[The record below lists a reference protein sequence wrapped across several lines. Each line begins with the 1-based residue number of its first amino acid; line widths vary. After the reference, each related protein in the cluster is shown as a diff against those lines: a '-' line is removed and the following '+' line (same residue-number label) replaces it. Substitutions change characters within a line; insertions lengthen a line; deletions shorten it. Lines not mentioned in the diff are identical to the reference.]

1 MSRIDVLKMQNVIP
15 PPLITKKILR
25 FFSDLSLRTN
35 PAGLPSIHIYV
46 PTLAT

>member
-1 MSRIDVLKMQNVIP
+1 MSRIDVLKRQNVIP
-15 PPLITKKILR
+15 PPLLLKKIVR

-35 PAGLPSIHIYV
+35 PAGLPIHIYV